1 MKAFRILS
9 ALLVIL
15 CFSILPA
22 LAQGPPPPSGGGTTS
37 GPIDGGAI
45 ALLAG
50 VAFYGYKRLKEDNK
64 NKGE

>member
-1 MKAFRILS
+1 MKALRILS

-15 CFSILPA
+15 CFSIIPVM
-22 LAQGPPPPSGGGTTS
+22 AQLPPPPSGGTTS

-50 VAFYGYKRLKEDNK
+50 VASYGYKKLKEDKK